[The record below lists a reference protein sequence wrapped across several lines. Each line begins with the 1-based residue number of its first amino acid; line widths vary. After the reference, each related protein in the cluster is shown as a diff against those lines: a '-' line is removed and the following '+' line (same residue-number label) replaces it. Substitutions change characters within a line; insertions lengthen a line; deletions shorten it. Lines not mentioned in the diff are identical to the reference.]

1 MFICVGDTLIKF
13 LLNVILIKDI
23 LYSYGTCV
31 KIFSFNSHDSKILGG
46 EKKPSFFPFY
56 RWEIKS
62 QKSEVSD
69 SRSIVTK

>member
-1 MFICVGDTLIKF
+1 MFVCVGDTLIKF

-46 EKKPSFFPFY
+46 EKKLVFSHFTDGKLSLRKAKY
-56 RWEIKS
+56 QI
-62 QKSEVSD
+62 QGQ
-69 SRSIVTK
+69 